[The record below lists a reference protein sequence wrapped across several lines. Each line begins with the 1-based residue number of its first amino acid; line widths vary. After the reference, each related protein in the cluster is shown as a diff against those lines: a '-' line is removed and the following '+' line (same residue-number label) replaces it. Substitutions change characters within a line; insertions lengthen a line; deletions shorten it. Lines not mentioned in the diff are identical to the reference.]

1 MQRYN
6 ANGGWKERVK
16 SGFFIMGAEHMNSD
30 LIIWPKLI
38 HYMEKGKEHLS
49 LSNHGKYLRTSN
61 RNDLGLRVQ
70 FNTI

>member
-38 HYMEKGKEHLS
+38 HYMEKGQELFS
-49 LSNHGKYLRTSN
+49 LSNHGK
-61 RNDLGLRVQ
+61 
-70 FNTI
+70 

>member
-16 SGFFIMGAEHMNSD
+16 SGFFLGAEQMNSD

-38 HYMEKGKEHLS
+38 HYMEKGQELFS
-49 LSNHGKYLRTSN
+49 LSNHGK
-61 RNDLGLRVQ
+61 
-70 FNTI
+70 